1 MYLVLEALFLFS
13 VTAAIVFWLRGEV
26 CKSHGRK
33 KQLVALTVA
42 AILFYPCIS
51 LADDFLVQQQPLEMP
66 DTAQGQSKCGT
77 GNGLTA
83 LHAPAAAVPVFAPVA
98 IVRERGVKEPAA
110 WAATRSANNA
120 PTAAAH
126 GLRAPPER

>member
-1 MYLVLEALFLFS
+1 MYLVLEALFLLS
-13 VTAAIVFWLRGEV
+13 VTAAIAFWLRGEG
-26 CKSHGRK
+26 CKRYGRK

-66 DTAQGQSKCGT
+66 DAAQSQSKCGT
-77 GNGLTA
+77 GNGPTA
-83 LHAPAAAVPVFAPVA
+83 LHAPAAAVPASAPIA
-98 IVRERGVKEPAA
+98 IVRDPGVTEAPAC
-110 WAATRSANNA
+110 AAKRPAIDSGTE
-120 PTAAAH
+120 AAH